1 VSIGVVYF
9 NCFKDPPLTSLLVF
23 ATLMNISKLFNTI
36 FLLYFIMTDQT
47 IKKKT
52 KRFIRTIFQKMPDK
66 DSSQSFML
74 DIKDIDFSQ
83 DHTNDLDLDITLKER
98 ILELKEE

>member
-1 VSIGVVYF
+1 
-9 NCFKDPPLTSLLVF
+9 
-23 ATLMNISKLFNTI
+23 
-36 FLLYFIMTDQT
+36 MTDQT

-52 KRFIRTIFQKMPDK
+52 KRFIRSIFQTMPDK